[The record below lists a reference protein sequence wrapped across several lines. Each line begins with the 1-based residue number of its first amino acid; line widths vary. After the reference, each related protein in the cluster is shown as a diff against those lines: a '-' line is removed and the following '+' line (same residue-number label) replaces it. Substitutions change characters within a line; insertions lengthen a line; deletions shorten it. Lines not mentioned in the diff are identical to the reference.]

1 MFCLP
6 IKALGLLVSVIAQQ
20 PSLIQL
26 EVEENKPLLVN
37 KKQQT
42 ICEEIFYLNM
52 TNTVL
57 NFFVALLYQTKEVM
71 FCHLVIEKPELNFTC
86 IILHYGLLERC
97 CSYLVFWMFQHAKCD
112 RTIPWTCKTSWN
124 QQSRIGAI
132 YAGQTFSSLVLL
144 LYVRLFTVRKGK
156 YVAEHC
162 LRHLILG
169 T

>member
-26 EVEENKPLLVN
+26 EVEEKKPLLVN

-71 FCHLVIEKPELNFTC
+71 FCHLVTEKPELNFTC

-112 RTIPWTCKTSWN
+112 RTIP
-124 QQSRIGAI
+124 
-132 YAGQTFSSLVLL
+132 
-144 LYVRLFTVRKGK
+144 
-156 YVAEHC
+156 
-162 LRHLILG
+162 
-169 T
+169 

>member
-52 TNTVL
+52 TYSLKLFCSLVVSNKGSHVL
-57 NFFVALLYQTKEVM
+57 PSSHRKTRVEF
-71 FCHLVIEKPELNFTC
+71 H
-86 IILHYGLLERC
+86 LHYFAL
-97 CSYLVFWMFQHAKCD
+97 W
-112 RTIPWTCKTSWN
+112 
-124 QQSRIGAI
+124 
-132 YAGQTFSSLVLL
+132 
-144 LYVRLFTVRKGK
+144 FT
-156 YVAEHC
+156 
-162 LRHLILG
+162 
-169 T
+169 

>member
-112 RTIPWTCKTSWN
+112 RTIP
-124 QQSRIGAI
+124 
-132 YAGQTFSSLVLL
+132 
-144 LYVRLFTVRKGK
+144 
-156 YVAEHC
+156 
-162 LRHLILG
+162 
-169 T
+169 

>member
-1 MFCLP
+1 MNSSVVPYQQVPQTMQNFLFTIVFFFPLCFCFVYFFIYMFCLP

-71 FCHLVIEKPELNFTC
+71 FCHLVTEKPELNFTC

-112 RTIPWTCKTSWN
+112 RTIP
-124 QQSRIGAI
+124 
-132 YAGQTFSSLVLL
+132 
-144 LYVRLFTVRKGK
+144 
-156 YVAEHC
+156 
-162 LRHLILG
+162 
-169 T
+169 